1 MRRLEK
7 FLLKGT
13 AYTVGIMLVFF
24 LLSLAFEL
32 EVYLGF
38 VNYLICILIGFA
50 INVANLVFSIPKLQ
64 IWFKVPIHYAALIAL
79 YIPFLY
85 ISIPDFM
92 QRESSIFVAIMIYT
106 VFYAVLVAIIY
117 GIKKLV
123 SKIDDKIEA
132 KK

>member
-38 VNYLICILIGFA
+38 VNYLTCILIGFA
-50 INVANLVFSIPKLQ
+50 INAANLVFSIPKLQ

-106 VFYAVLVAIIY
+106 IFYAVLVAIIY

-132 KK
+132 K